1 MIRKS
6 ILITLCTVSTILL
19 VSCTNSTSP
28 NIEESLELYAG
39 LETISEASNTVVTV
53 NRGSDET
60 TDGYFNI
67 SVDKVDANP
76 LLAPG
81 KHQAWCLEW
90 KKNLRSS
97 GDTHEGV
104 SWYSSGNNEKWKPL
118 NYFFSIR
125 RELQAEDPELT
136 YREIQAVVWVLAG
149 EMGIAPEFDTYMP
162 VGQLPSRLKSNGEAN
177 FSRDKVAA
185 IAAYVLKQAPEAS
198 VPYSGVIARTASD
211 QQDMFV
217 DDDGFRLAAN
227 GVTVVC
233 PTASPGD
240 TGLVNGVQYEAVD
253 NDLLRTRRE
262 ERSDLT
268 VLCTT
273 PVTHLRNILKI
284 SRGSS
289 SFNQDIGNWD
299 TSNVS
304 NMEGLFKSFI
314 NFNQDIG
321 NWDVSSVID
330 MKEMFYGAV
339 SFNQDIG
346 SWDVSSVIDMKM
358 MFTEAETFNQ
368 DIGNWDIRNVINMR
382 GMFSQAESFNQD
394 IGDWNT
400 NKVKDMFSMFYQS
413 DSFNQDIGAWD
424 VSQVLFMNY
433 MFFGADSFNR
443 DISEWDVSQV
453 LNMNYMF
460 FGTSSFNQNLSG
472 WCVENISTEPNGF
485 DEGAINWTLPR
496 PNWGVSCS

>member
-6 ILITLCTVSTILL
+6 ILIILCTVPAMLL

-118 NYFFSIR
+118 NFFFSIR

-162 VGQLPSRLKSNGEAN
+162 VDQLPSRLKSNGEAN

-185 IAAYVLKQAPEAS
+185 IAATVLQKAPEAS
-198 VPYSGVIARTASD
+198 IPYSGVIARTASD

-233 PTASPGD
+233 PNASPGD

-253 NDLLRTRRE
+253 NALLRTRRDE
-262 ERSDLT
+262 GADLT

-273 PVTHLRNILKI
+273 SVTDMSSLFTFMQDFDQDI
-284 SRGSS
+284 SRWDTGNVTTMKTMFRYASA
-289 SFNQDIGNWD
+289 FNQDIGNWSTKKVTDMAFMFARASAFDQNIGDWD
-299 TSNVS
+299 TRNVS
-304 NMEGLFKSFI
+304 VMANMFSLASSF
-314 NFNQDIG
+314 NHDIG
-321 NWDVSSVID
+321 GWDTANVTN
-330 MKEMFYGAV
+330 MKGMFYYAV

-346 SWDVSSVIDMKM
+346 
-358 MFTEAETFNQ
+358 
-368 DIGNWDIRNVINMR
+368 R
-382 GMFSQAESFNQD
+382 
-394 IGDWNT
+394 WNT
-400 NKVKDMFSMFYQS
+400 GNVTDMTLMFV
-413 DSFNQDIGAWD
+413 N
-424 VSQVLFMNY
+424 
-433 MFFGADSFNR
+433 
-443 DISEWDVSQV
+443 
-453 LNMNYMF
+453 
-460 FGTSSFNQNLSG
+460 TSL
-472 WCVENISTEPNGF
+472 
-485 DEGAINWTLPR
+485 
-496 PNWGVSCS
+496 